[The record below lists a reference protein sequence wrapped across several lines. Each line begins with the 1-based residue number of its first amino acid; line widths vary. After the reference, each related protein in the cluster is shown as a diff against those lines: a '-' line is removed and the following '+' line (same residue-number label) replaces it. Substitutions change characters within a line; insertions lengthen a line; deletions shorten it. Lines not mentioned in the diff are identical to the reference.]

1 MNLWDYNIDL
11 IAESFTNVLR
21 ARYLQ
26 IQEVEQNPN
35 WINAKESVARHITIT
50 LLKSNERKNLESS

>member
-1 MNLWDYNIDL
+1 MNMWYYNIDL

-35 WINAKESVARHITIT
+35 WINAKESVARHIIIT